1 MEADFGARGWR
12 EPRWPRWKQSKVKV
26 CAFPVRQLDMVT
38 AVPGIRLGLIEA
50 SFKRNSQSVTVEA
63 KGRFEIR
70 GTKDDDA

>member
-1 MEADFGARGWR
+1 
-12 EPRWPRWKQSKVKV
+12 
-26 CAFPVRQLDMVT
+26 VT